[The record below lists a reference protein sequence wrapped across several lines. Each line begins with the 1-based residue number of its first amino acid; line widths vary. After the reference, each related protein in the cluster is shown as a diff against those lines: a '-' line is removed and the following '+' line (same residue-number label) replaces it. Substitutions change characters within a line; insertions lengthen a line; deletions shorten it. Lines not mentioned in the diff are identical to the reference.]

1 MIATAKAILKT
12 YDAVTHTATVQL
24 VGSTPSFL
32 AAVPVAANV
41 HAADCVAG
49 RTCALLFF
57 DSANPSDAVITAVI
71 GLPSAA
77 SATPSYIIDLDADT
91 FVHTEYSADEDK
103 IHGVVAM
110 TERLLLQA
118 ASPHITLT
126 GDLKVAGYVA
136 LAGGT
141 PSSGAYLSI
150 NPYGVAFGATN
161 PRLFYM
167 NPTSCN
173 VPIGGSLSAF
183 DANATVSI
191 DTGATPTVRGLNFVG
206 FITGL
211 GSPTEV
217 SGVAAQVGCMSFA
230 GTIADLHALYAVA
243 RYITFTGAGAVTR
256 SHGLRIANQGKAG
269 VGTTFGLLIEP
280 QLASTANYSIWAG
293 ATYAGT
299 PRLRLDEGTPGAGQ
313 TMLNLAEGV
322 TPTVRRVQWVDPGTA
337 GANLV
342 AGQRVMILV

>member
-1 MIATAKAILKT
+1 MIATAKAVIKA

-71 GLPSAA
+71 GLPAA
-77 SATPSYIIDLDADT
+77 AGGIPNYIADLDTDT

-103 IHGVVAM
+103 LHGVVAM
-110 TERLLLQA
+110 TERLLLQT
-118 ASPHITLT
+118 ASPHIQLT
-126 GDLKVAGYVA
+126 GDLKVTGYVA

-141 PSSGAYLSI
+141 PSSPAYLSVSPNGVTFPANTTLI
-150 NPYGVAFGATN
+150 NMA
-161 PRLFYM
+161 
-167 NPTSCN
+167 PTSCS
-173 VPIGGSLSAF
+173 VPIGGSFWALA
-183 DANATVSI
+183 ANATVSI
-191 DTGATPTVRGLNFVG
+191 NTGATPAIKGLNFVG
-206 FITGL
+206 FVTGL

-217 SGVAAQVGCMSFA
+217 SGVAAQVGCMSLA

-243 RYITFTGAGAVTR
+243 RYITFTGGGGVTR

-280 QLASTANYSIWAG
+280 QLDSAACYSIWAG

-322 TPTVRRVQWVDPGTA
+322 TPTVRRVQWVDPGA
-337 GANLV
+337 GGANLV